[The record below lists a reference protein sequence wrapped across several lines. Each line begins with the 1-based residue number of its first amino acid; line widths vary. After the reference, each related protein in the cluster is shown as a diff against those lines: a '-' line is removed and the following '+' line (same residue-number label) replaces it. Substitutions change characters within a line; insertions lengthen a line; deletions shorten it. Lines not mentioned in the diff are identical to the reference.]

1 MNGRVRV
8 AVVALAWT
16 LPLCI
21 SRAAEPEVE
30 LAGIHIGQPLDQVR
44 HALSGKAS
52 FEKEDEGQQVWRVL
66 TDPAMQYVILGF
78 DRERRV
84 RYITALAAPGGAPLT
99 CAPLGDAPNPVK
111 SGKAGN
117 NEWWREIK
125 QPGMELRVI
134 ARGASPDR
142 LSSCSIRKQGA
153 GLEQEEEEEERT
165 PAKHK

>member
-1 MNGRVRV
+1 MNGSVRV

-66 TDPAMQYVILGF
+66 RDPA
-78 DRERRV
+78 V
-84 RYITALAAPGGAPLT
+84 RHPGLRSRAPGSLHHGPGRAGRCSFDL
-99 CAPLGDAPNPVK
+99 CA
-111 SGKAGN
+111 AG
-117 NEWWREIK
+117 RRT
-125 QPGMELRVI
+125 QP
-134 ARGASPDR
+134 
-142 LSSCSIRKQGA
+142 C
-153 GLEQEEEEEERT
+153 
-165 PAKHK
+165 